1 VARAFTRSPGCPS
14 VRSGADRTW
23 GTGLTEHDVTATGAA
38 EADQPPADVGD
49 GMAAP
54 GAPERVRVRV
64 RRKRRRRTRLRW
76 LWLPI
81 VAGLGLLAV
90 IAGVLLTRD
99 AFEVRRSLVVAQDEL
114 ATVRAAAGGLELDQA
129 SASLARAEAEL
140 ADARV
145 RTLGPLWSVA
155 AVVPVVGDSIEVTRA
170 VVLTAS
176 AAVDVARGALT
187 QGGDLLGG
195 GLRIEVVDDRV
206 DLAPLLAARE
216 VLVGLPLDQL
226 AAARDRLRVADPAW
240 APEELLDGR
249 LRTLEL
255 ADETLVTLER
265 GRELLTALPGFLG
278 ADGPREYFL
287 GVQTPAELRGT
298 GGLIGYFAVLTIDDG
313 RFQLGASEAYDEL
326 PGDELPGDDLPGDE
340 DGAGAGAVTQRIGT
354 LGGDPAD
361 GAAVDRDFAA
371 QYGHVAAAG
380 NFSNVNVDPDL
391 TVTAPV
397 ALDLFEVRTGRALDG
412 MVLLDQVALG
422 DLLTAVGAELEI
434 PPEYRVDND
443 LPASVPPE
451 ELTRLLTIDLY
462 EELGDER
469 SAERKA
475 LLEHL
480 GDAAFAAVFSGG
492 WDGVRVV
499 ETLAETSRG
508 RHLQLHSR
516 DRAEQAAFTTVG
528 IGGAL
533 QAHGEAD
540 LFAVTA
546 NNAVGGKQDVH
557 VGHHV
562 TLEVSLDDVRR
573 GENGVTAV
581 RTASVRTELENPL
594 PTSGMDLYI
603 IGNCLVD
610 EARNQCFEGPPGEN
624 RTWFTV
630 WTPGDSA
637 LLDVRA
643 DDGRV
648 ALRSSEL
655 RGLRVFDRFLETPSR
670 SRSAFEVELDGVV
683 ATRFEGGELVYEL
696 AWWEQAKAI
705 PTRLDVTLAPPTGW
719 TVVDVEV
726 AGGGDGRGLG
736 VLGDGELLDAR
747 VEGGRGRLTGTVNA
761 DTTLTVRMASADS

>member
-1 VARAFTRSPGCPS
+1 MTSGPDPS
-14 VRSGADRTW
+14 
-23 GTGLTEHDVTATGAA
+23 EATT
-38 EADQPPADVGD
+38 
-49 GMAAP
+49 
-54 GAPERVRVRV
+54 PERTRVRV
-64 RRKRRRRTRLRW
+64 RRKRRRRSRLRW

-81 VAGLGLLAV
+81 LSGLVLLTAIVGGLLA
-90 IAGVLLTRD
+90 RD
-99 AFEVRRSLVVAQDEL
+99 ALEVRRSLVVAQDEL
-114 ATVRAAAGGLELDQA
+114 VTVRAAAGGLELDQA
-129 SASLARAEAEL
+129 SASLARADAEL

-145 RTLGPLWSVA
+145 RTVGPLWSVA
-155 AVVPVVGDSIEVTRA
+155 AVLPVIGDSVEVTRA

-176 AAVDVARGALT
+176 AAVDVARGVVAE
-187 QGGDLLGG
+187 GGELLGDG
-195 GLRIEVVDDRV
+195 FRVEVVDDRV
-206 DLAPLLAARE
+206 DLAPLLEARD
-216 VLVGLPLDQL
+216 VLTGLPLDQL
-226 AAARDRLRVADPAW
+226 SSARDRLRAADPAW

-265 GRELLTALPGFLG
+265 GRELLRALPGFLG
-278 ADGPREYFL
+278 AEGPREYFL

-313 RFQLGASEAYDEL
+313 RFQLGASEAYDGL
-326 PGDELPGDDLPGDE
+326 ADDE
-340 DGAGAGAVTQRIGT
+340 DEVDVEAVTQRIGT

-361 GAAVDRDFAA
+361 GATVDREFAS

-380 NFSNVNVDPDL
+380 KFSNVNVDPDL

-412 MVLLDQVALG
+412 MVLLDQVGLG

-434 PPEYRVDND
+434 PAEFRVDND
-443 LPASVPPE
+443 LPASVPPQ

-462 EELGDER
+462 EQLGDER
-469 SAERKA
+469 SRERKA

-480 GDAAFAAVFSGG
+480 GDAAFAAVFSGD
-492 WDGVRVV
+492 WDGVRVARA
-499 ETLAETSRG
+499 LADTSGG

-516 DRAEQAAFTTVG
+516 DAAEQEAFTTVG

-533 QAHGEAD
+533 QGPAEAD

-562 TLEVSLDDVRR
+562 TLQVALDDVRR
-573 GENGVTAV
+573 NERGVTAL
-581 RTASVRTELENPL
+581 RTATVRTELENPL
-594 PTSGMDLYI
+594 PTSGMDRYI

-624 RTWFTV
+624 RTWFSV
-630 WTPGDSA
+630 WTPGDSS
-637 LLDVRA
+637 LLGVRA

-670 SRSAFEVELDGVV
+670 SRSGFEVEIDGVSAV
-683 ATRFEGGELVYEL
+683 RLQGGELVYEL
-696 AWWEQAKAI
+696 AWWAQAKAI
-705 PTRLDVTLAPPTGW
+705 PTRLDVTLAPPEGW

-736 VLGDGELLDAR
+736 VLGDGEPLEAR
-747 VEGGRGRLTGTVNA
+747 VDDGQGRLTGTVTA
-761 DTTLTVRMASADS
+761 DTTLTVRMAGAEG

>member
-1 VARAFTRSPGCPS
+1 
-14 VRSGADRTW
+14 
-23 GTGLTEHDVTATGAA
+23 VTAPGAA
-38 EADQPPADVGD
+38 EAGGPAADVGD
-49 GMAAP
+49 GAGGASSVSGAP
-54 GAPERVRVRV
+54 GGPERVRVRV
-64 RRKRRRRTRLRW
+64 RRRRRRRSRLRW

-81 VAGLGLLAV
+81 VAGLLLLTV
-90 IAGVLLTRD
+90 IAGALLVRD
-99 AFEVRRSLVVAQDEL
+99 ALEVRRSLVVAQDEL
-114 ATVRAAAGGLELDQA
+114 VTVRAAAGGLDLDQA

-155 AVVPVVGDSIEVTRA
+155 ASVPVVGDSVEVTRA

-176 AAVDVARGALT
+176 AAVDVARGALA
-187 QGGDLLGG
+187 QGDDVLGD
-195 GLRIEVVDDRV
+195 GLRIEVVDDQV
-206 DLAPLLAARE
+206 DLAPLLAARD
-216 VLVGLPLDQL
+216 VLVGLPLDRL
-226 AAARDRLRVADPAW
+226 AAARDRLRAADPAW

-313 RFQLGASEAYDEL
+313 RFQLGASEAYDGL
-326 PGDELPGDDLPGDE
+326 PDDGLPDDADEG
-340 DGAGAGAVTQRIGT
+340 GAEAVTQRIGT

-361 GAAVDRDFAA
+361 GATVDRDFAR

-380 NFSNVNVDPDL
+380 NFSNINVDPDL

-397 ALDLFEVRTGRALDG
+397 ALDLFQVRTGRALDG
-412 MVLLDQVALG
+412 MVLLDQVGLG

-434 PPEYRVDND
+434 PAEFRVDND
-443 LPASVPPE
+443 LPASVPPQ

-492 WDGVRVV
+492 WDGIRVA
-499 ETLAETSRG
+499 EALAETSRG

-516 DRAEQAAFTTVG
+516 ESAEQAAFTTVG

-533 QAHGEAD
+533 QAPADAD

-562 TLEVSLDDVRR
+562 TLEVALDDVRR
-573 GENGVTAV
+573 GERGLTAV
-581 RTASVRTELENPL
+581 RTATVRTELENPL

-655 RGLRVFDRFLETPSR
+655 RGLRVFDRFLETPSQ

-683 ATRFEGGELVYEL
+683 ATRLEGDELVYEL

-705 PTRLDVTLAPPTGW
+705 PTRLDVTLAPPQGW
-719 TVVDVEV
+719 TVVAVEV
-726 AGGGDGRGLG
+726 AGGGDGQGLG
-736 VLGDGELLDAR
+736 VLGGGEPLEAR
-747 VEGGRGRLTGTVNA
+747 VEDGRGRLTGTVSA
-761 DTTLTVRMASADS
+761 DTVLTVRMASADG

>member
-1 VARAFTRSPGCPS
+1 
-14 VRSGADRTW
+14 
-23 GTGLTEHDVTATGAA
+23 
-38 EADQPPADVGD
+38 
-49 GMAAP
+49 M
-54 GAPERVRVRV
+54 
-64 RRKRRRRTRLRW
+64 
-76 LWLPI
+76 
-81 VAGLGLLAV
+81 
-90 IAGVLLTRD
+90 IAGVLLVRD
-99 AFEVRRSLVVAQDEL
+99 ALEVRRSLVVAQDEL
-114 ATVRAAAGGLELDQA
+114 VTVRAAAGGLELDQA

-145 RTLGPLWSVA
+145 RTAGPLWSVA
-155 AVVPVVGDSIEVTRA
+155 AGVPVVGDSVEVTRA
-170 VVLTAS
+170 VVSTAS
-176 AAVDVARGALT
+176 AAVDVARGALA
-187 QGGDLLGG
+187 QGSDLLAD
-195 GLRIEVVDDRV
+195 GLRIEVVDDQV
-206 DLAPLLAARE
+206 DLAPLLEARD
-216 VLVGLPLDQL
+216 VLIGLPLDQL
-226 AAARDRLRVADPAW
+226 AAARDRLRAADPAW

-298 GGLIGYFAVLTIDDG
+298 GGLIGYFAVLTIDEG
-313 RFQLGASEAYDEL
+313 RFQLGASEAYDGLADGE
-326 PGDELPGDDLPGDE
+326 DEVDAE
-340 DGAGAGAVTQRIGT
+340 AVTQRIGT

-361 GAAVDRDFAA
+361 GATVDRDFAS

-397 ALDLFEVRTGRALDG
+397 ALDLFEVRTGRTLDG
-412 MVLLDQVALG
+412 MVLLDQVGLG

-434 PPEYRVDND
+434 PAEFRVDND
-443 LPASVPPE
+443 LPASVPPQ

-462 EELGDER
+462 EQLGDER

-492 WDGVRVV
+492 WDGIRVA
-499 ETLAETSRG
+499 EALAETSRG

-516 DRAEQAAFTTVG
+516 ESAEQSAFTTVG

-533 QAHGEAD
+533 QAPEAAD

-562 TLEVSLDDVRR
+562 TLEVALGDVRR
-573 GENGVTAV
+573 GERGLTSA
-581 RTASVRTELENPL
+581 RSATVRTELENPL

-655 RGLRVFDRFLETPSR
+655 RGFRVFDRFLETPSR
-670 SRSAFEVELDGVV
+670 SRTSFEVELDGVV
-683 ATRFEGGELVYEL
+683 ATRLEGGQLVYEL

-705 PTRLDVTLAPPTGW
+705 PTRLDVMLAPPPGW

-736 VLGDGELLDAR
+736 VLGDGEPLEAR
-747 VEGGRGRLTGTVNA
+747 VEDGRGRLTGTVTA
-761 DTTLTVRMASADS
+761 DATLTVRMADADG

>member
-1 VARAFTRSPGCPS
+1 MTAQDAAG
-14 VRSGADRTW
+14 
-23 GTGLTEHDVTATGAA
+23 EHT
-38 EADQPPADVGD
+38 
-49 GMAAP
+49 
-54 GAPERVRVRV
+54 PERVRVRV
-64 RRKRRRRTRLRW
+64 RRKRRRRSRLRW
-76 LWLPI
+76 LWLPV
-81 VAGLGLLAV
+81 VAGLVLLIAIAGALLA
-90 IAGVLLTRD
+90 RD
-99 AFEVRRSLVVAQDEL
+99 ALEVRRSLVVAQDEL
-114 ATVRAAAGGLELDQA
+114 ATVRAATAGLDLDRA

-145 RTLGPLWSVA
+145 RTVGPLWGLA
-155 AVVPVVGDSIEVTRA
+155 AVLPVVGDSVEVTRA

-176 AAVDVARGALT
+176 AAVDVARGVVAE
-187 QGGDLLGG
+187 GGDLLGD

-206 DLAPLLAARE
+206 DLAPLLAARD

-226 AAARDRLRVADPAW
+226 AAARDRLRAADPQW

-313 RFQLGASEAYDEL
+313 RFQLGTSEAYDGL
-326 PGDELPGDDLPGDE
+326 ADGDGEVD
-340 DGAGAGAVTQRIGT
+340 ANAVTQRIGT

-397 ALDLFEVRTGRALDG
+397 ALDLFEVRTGRTLDG

-434 PPEYRVDND
+434 PAEFRVDND
-443 LPASVPPE
+443 LSASVPPQ
-451 ELTRLLTIDLY
+451 ELTRLLTIGLY

-469 SAERKA
+469 SGERKA

-480 GDAAFAAVFSGG
+480 GDAAFAAVFAGN
-492 WDGVRVV
+492 WDGIRVAQA
-499 ETLAETSRG
+499 LAETSSG

-516 DRAEQAAFTTVG
+516 EPAEQGAFTMVG

-533 QAHGEAD
+533 QAPEGAD

-557 VGHHV
+557 VGHRIG
-562 TLEVSLDDVRR
+562 LEVALDDVRR
-573 GENGVTAV
+573 DERGITAV
-581 RTASVRTELENPL
+581 RTATVRTELENPL
-594 PTSGMDLYI
+594 PAAGMDRYI

-648 ALRSSEL
+648 ALRSNEL

-670 SRSAFEVELDGVV
+670 SRSAFEVDIDGIVE
-683 ATRFEGGELVYEL
+683 ARLESGELVYEL

-705 PTRLDVTLAPPTGW
+705 PTLLEVTLTPPDGW

-736 VLGDGELLDAR
+736 VLGDGELLEAR
-747 VEGGRGRLTGTVNA
+747 VEDGRARLSGTVSA
-761 DTTLTVRMASADS
+761 DTNLTVRMAPAAT

>member
-1 VARAFTRSPGCPS
+1 MDP
-14 VRSGADRTW
+14 
-23 GTGLTEHDVTATGAA
+23 ATG
-38 EADQPPADVGD
+38 DPGGD
-49 GMAAP
+49 AGDASP
-54 GAPERVRVRV
+54 QRVRVRV
-64 RRKRRRRTRLRW
+64 RRRRKRSRLRW

-81 VAGLGLLAV
+81 LAGLVLLVGIAGGLLV
-90 IAGVLLTRD
+90 RD
-99 AFEVRRSLVVAQDEL
+99 ALEVRRSLVVAQEEL
-114 ATVRAAAGGLELDQA
+114 LTVRAAAQDLDLEQA
-129 SASLARAEAEL
+129 STSLERAEAEL

-145 RTLGPLWSVA
+145 RTVGPLWRLAGSL
-155 AVVPVVGDSIEVTRA
+155 PVVSDSVEVTRA

-176 AAVDVARGALT
+176 AAVDVARGVVAE
-187 QGGDLLGG
+187 GGDLLGG
-195 GLRIEVVDDRV
+195 GLRVEVVDDRV
-206 DLAPLLAARE
+206 DLEPLLAARD
-216 VLVGLPLDQL
+216 VLVDLPLDRL
-226 AAARDRLRVADPAW
+226 AAATDRLRATDPAW
-240 APEELLDGR
+240 APTELMDGR

-255 ADETLVTLER
+255 ADETLATLGR

-313 RFQLGASEAYDEL
+313 RFQLGASEAYEGL
-326 PGDELPGDDLPGDE
+326 AE
-340 DGAGAGAVTQRIGT
+340 DVEAAESDAAAATQRIGT
-354 LGGDPAD
+354 LGGDPSE
-361 GAAVDRDFAA
+361 AAIVDRDFAR

-422 DLLTAVGAELEI
+422 QLLTAVGAELEI
-434 PPEYRVDND
+434 PAEFRVDNE
-443 LPASVPPE
+443 LPATIPPQ
-451 ELTRLLTIDLY
+451 ELTRVLTIDLY
-462 EELGDER
+462 EQLGDER
-469 SAERKA
+469 SGERKA

-480 GDAAFAAVFSGG
+480 GDAAFGAVFSGG
-492 WDGVRVV
+492 WDGLRVAQA
-499 ETLAETSRG
+499 LAETTGG

-516 DRAEQAAFTTVG
+516 EPAEQEAFTTVG

-533 QAHGEAD
+533 QGPEGAD
-540 LFAVTA
+540 LFSVTA

-562 TLEVSLDDVRR
+562 TLDVALDDVRR
-573 GENGVTAV
+573 SERGLTAI
-581 RTASVRTELENPL
+581 RTATVRTELENPL
-594 PTSGMDLYI
+594 PTSGMDRYI

-610 EARNQCFEGPPGEN
+610 EVRNQCFEGPPGEN

-637 LLDVRA
+637 LLDARA

-648 ALRSSEL
+648 GLRSAGL
-655 RGLRVFDRFLETPSR
+655 RGFRVFDRFLETPSR
-670 SRSAFEVELDGVV
+670 SRNAFELELDGVV
-683 ATRFEGGELVYEL
+683 PVRLESGDLVYEL

-705 PTRLDVTLAPPTGW
+705 PTRLDVTLAPPAGW
-719 TVVDVEV
+719 VVADVEV

-736 VLGDGELLDAR
+736 VLGAGEPLEAR
-747 VEGGRGRLTGTVNA
+747 VDDGDARLTGTITA
-761 DTTLTVRMASADS
+761 DTTLTVRMAPAEAA

>member
-1 VARAFTRSPGCPS
+1 
-14 VRSGADRTW
+14 
-23 GTGLTEHDVTATGAA
+23 
-38 EADQPPADVGD
+38 
-49 GMAAP
+49 M
-54 GAPERVRVRV
+54 
-64 RRKRRRRTRLRW
+64 
-76 LWLPI
+76 
-81 VAGLGLLAV
+81 
-90 IAGVLLTRD
+90 IAGVLLVRD
-99 AFEVRRSLVVAQDEL
+99 ALEVRRSLVVAQDEL
-114 ATVRAAAGGLELDQA
+114 VTVRAAAGGLELDQA

-145 RTLGPLWSVA
+145 RTAGPLWSVA
-155 AVVPVVGDSIEVTRA
+155 AGLPVVGDSVEVTRA
-170 VVLTAS
+170 VVSTAS
-176 AAVDVARGALT
+176 AAVDVARGALA
-187 QGGDLLGG
+187 QGSDLLAD
-195 GLRIEVVDDRV
+195 GLRIEVVDDQV
-206 DLAPLLAARE
+206 DLAPLLEARD
-216 VLVGLPLDQL
+216 VLIGLPLDQL
-226 AAARDRLRVADPAW
+226 AAARDRLRAADPAW

-298 GGLIGYFAVLTIDDG
+298 GGLIGYFAVLTIDEG
-313 RFQLGASEAYDEL
+313 RFQLGASEAYDGLADGE
-326 PGDELPGDDLPGDE
+326 DEVDAE
-340 DGAGAGAVTQRIGT
+340 AVTQRIGT

-361 GAAVDRDFAA
+361 GATVDRDFAS

-397 ALDLFEVRTGRALDG
+397 ALDLFEVRTGRTLDG
-412 MVLLDQVALG
+412 MVLLDQVGLG

-434 PPEYRVDND
+434 PAEFRVDNG
-443 LPASVPPE
+443 LPAIVPPQ

-462 EELGDER
+462 EQLGDER

-492 WDGVRVV
+492 WDGIRVA
-499 ETLAETSRG
+499 EALAETSRG

-516 DRAEQAAFTTVG
+516 ESAEQSAFTTVG

-533 QAHGEAD
+533 QAPEAAD

-562 TLEVSLDDVRR
+562 TLEVALGDVRR
-573 GENGVTAV
+573 GERGLTSA
-581 RTASVRTELENPL
+581 RSATVRTELENPL

-655 RGLRVFDRFLETPSR
+655 RGFRVFDRFLETPSR
-670 SRSAFEVELDGVV
+670 SRTSFEVELDGVV
-683 ATRFEGGELVYEL
+683 ATRLEGGQLVYEL

-705 PTRLDVTLAPPTGW
+705 PTRLDVMLAPPPGW

-736 VLGDGELLDAR
+736 VLGDGEPLEAR
-747 VEGGRGRLTGTVNA
+747 VEDGRGRLTGTVTA
-761 DTTLTVRMASADS
+761 DATLTVRMADADG